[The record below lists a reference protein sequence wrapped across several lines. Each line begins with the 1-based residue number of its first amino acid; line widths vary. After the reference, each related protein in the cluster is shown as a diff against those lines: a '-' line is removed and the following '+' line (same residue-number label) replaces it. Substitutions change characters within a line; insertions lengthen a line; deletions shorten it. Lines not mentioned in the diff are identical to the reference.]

1 MKTILLTIAA
11 IGLMAAA
18 CNQSGKNM
26 NDTANPFFS
35 EYTTPFQ
42 VPPFHEI
49 NDEHYLP
56 AFEKGIAMHKGEIEE
71 IINNPVEPD
80 FENTIAALDRSGEQL
95 GKVQYVFN
103 CNTSSNT
110 NEQLQEIAQKVA
122 PLESSHFDDINLNP
136 DLFKRVKTVYDKRDS
151 LDLTI
156 EQKTLLEKMYK
167 DFVRGGAE
175 LDENKQ
181 TRLRE
186 INKRISVL
194 SLQFGD
200 NVLAENNAYKLF
212 IENETDLAGLPE
224 GVIEGAAEAARAAGE
239 QGKWLFT
246 THKPSM
252 IPFLQYAEKRELRE
266 KLHKAYCARGDNGN
280 DHDNKKILVEM
291 ANLRLERAQ
300 LLGYETHA
308 HYILEKRMAKKPE
321 DVYNLLNPIWEAAL
335 PVSKKEVQEM
345 QSLISREGNDFKLAA
360 WDWWYY
366 AEKLRKEK
374 YDLDEEVLR
383 PYFELENVRNGLF
396 QVCNNLYGITFE
408 ERSDIPKY
416 HQDAQVFEI
425 KEADGS
431 HLGILYMDFYPR
443 ESKRGGAW
451 MDSYRMQYV
460 KDGKNITPVITTVFN
475 FSKPTGDKPA
485 LLSFEEV
492 STMFHEMGHALHGLF
507 SDCTYESISGTDV
520 PSDFVELPSSIM
532 ENWASEPEV
541 MKLYG
546 KHYETGETIPDE
558 LIQKIKNAG
567 HFNQGFV
574 NVEYLSAAFLDM
586 NWHTMKQVTSEIDV
600 DQFETEALNRIR
612 LIPEIVVRYRS
623 TYFSHIFGGGYSAGY
638 YSYKWSEVLD
648 ADAFEAFKETSLF
661 DSKTAGSFRD
671 NILAR
676 GGTEDPM
683 VLYKRFRGREPS
695 IDPLLKRSGL
705 TKP

>member
-1 MKTILLTIAA
+1 MKNILLIIAA
-11 IGLMAAA
+11 TSLMAAG
-18 CNQSGKNM
+18 CNQTGKKM
-26 NDTANPFFS
+26 NDTANPFFI

-42 VPPFHEI
+42 VPPFNEI
-49 NDEHYLP
+49 QDEHYLP
-56 AFEKGIAMHKGEIEE
+56 AFEKGIAMHKEEIEE
-71 IINNPVEPD
+71 IINNPEKPD

-103 CNTSSNT
+103 GVLSSTT
-110 NEQLQEIAQKVA
+110 NEQIQEIAQKVA
-122 PLESSHFDDINLNP
+122 PMESGHFDDINLNP
-136 DLFKRVKTVYDKRDS
+136 DLFKRVKTVYEKRKEM
-151 LDLTI
+151 DLNV
-156 EQKTLLEKMYK
+156 EQKTLLDETYK
-167 DFVRGGAE
+167 NFVRGGAE
-175 LDENKQ
+175 LDDDKQ
-181 TRLRE
+181 SRFRE
-186 INKRISVL
+186 INQKISVL
-194 SLQFGD
+194 SLKFGD
-200 NVLAENNAYKLF
+200 NILSENNQYKL
-212 IENETDLAGLPE
+212 IIDDENDLAGLPY
-224 GVIEGAAEAARAAGE
+224 GVIAGAAEAAKAAG
-239 QGKWLFT
+239 QDGKWLFT

-252 IPFLQYAEKRELRE
+252 IPFLQYAENRELRE
-266 KLHKAYCARGDNGN
+266 KLHKAYCARGDNRN
-280 DHDNKKILVEM
+280 ELDNNNILIEM
-291 ANLRLERAQ
+291 ARLRLERAQ

-308 HYILEKRMAKKPE
+308 HFVLEKRMAKKPE

-335 PVSKKEVQEM
+335 PVSKNEVAEM
-345 QSLISREGNDFKLAA
+345 QSLITREGGDFELAH

-374 YDLDEEVLR
+374 YDLDEEELR

-396 QVCNNLYGITFE
+396 QVCTNLYGITFE
-408 ERSDIPKY
+408 ELHDIPKY
-416 HQDAQVFEI
+416 HADAQVFEV

-431 HLGILYMDFYPR
+431 HLGVLYMDFHPR
-443 ESKRGGAW
+443 ASKRGGAW
-451 MDSYRMQYV
+451 MEAYRKQYN
-460 KDGKNITPVITTVFN
+460 KNGENITPVITTVFN

-507 SDCTYESISGTDV
+507 SDCTYESISGTSV
-520 PSDFVELPSSIM
+520 PWDFVELPSSIM

-541 MKLYG
+541 MKMYG
-546 KHYETGETIPDE
+546 KHFETGETIPDE

-586 NWHTMKQVTSEIDV
+586 NWHTLKDTKSKIDV
-600 DQFETEALNRIR
+600 DQFESKALADIG

-623 TYFSHIFGGGYSAGY
+623 TYFSHIFSGGYSAGY

-648 ADAFEAFKETSLF
+648 ADAFDAFKETSLF
-661 DSKTAGSFRD
+661 DAETAGSFRE

-683 VLYKRFRGREPS
+683 ILYKRFRGREPS

-705 TKP
+705 SKP

>member
-1 MKTILLTIAA
+1 MKNILLIIAA
-11 IGLMAAA
+11 ISLMAAG
-18 CNQSGKNM
+18 CNQTGKKM
-26 NDTANPFFS
+26 NDTANPFFI

-42 VPPFHEI
+42 VPPFNEI
-49 NDEHYLP
+49 QDEHYLP
-56 AFEKGIAMHKGEIEE
+56 AFEKGIAMHKKEIEE
-71 IINNPVEPD
+71 IINNPEEPD

-103 CNTSSNT
+103 GGLSSNT

-122 PLESSHFDDINLNP
+122 PMESGHFDDINLNP
-136 DLFKRVKTVYDKRDS
+136 DLFKRVKAVYGKRKEM
-151 LDLTI
+151 DLNV
-156 EQKTLLEKMYK
+156 EQKTLLDETYK
-167 DFVRGGAE
+167 NFVRGGAE
-175 LDENKQ
+175 LDDDKQ
-181 TRLRE
+181 SRFRE
-186 INKRISVL
+186 INQKISVL
-194 SLQFGD
+194 SLKFGD
-200 NVLAENNAYKLF
+200 NILSENNQYKL
-212 IENETDLAGLPE
+212 IIDDENDLAGLPD
-224 GVIEGAAEAARAAGE
+224 GVIAGAAEAAKAAG
-239 QGKWLFT
+239 QDGKWLFT

-252 IPFLQYAEKRELRE
+252 IPFLQYAENRELRE
-266 KLHKAYCARGDNGN
+266 KLHKAYCARGDNRN
-280 DHDNKKILVEM
+280 EQDNNNILIEM
-291 ANLRLERAQ
+291 ARLRLERAQ
-300 LLGYETHA
+300 LLGYKTHA
-308 HYILEKRMAKKPE
+308 HFVLEKRMAKKPE

-335 PVSKKEVQEM
+335 PVSKKEVAEM
-345 QSLISREGNDFKLAA
+345 QSLITREGGDFELAH

-374 YDLDEEVLR
+374 YDLDEEELR

-396 QVCNNLYGITFE
+396 QVCTNLYGITFE
-408 ERSDIPKY
+408 ERHDIPRY
-416 HQDAQVFEI
+416 HADAQVFEV

-431 HLGILYMDFYPR
+431 HLGVLYMDFHPR
-443 ESKRGGAW
+443 ASKRGGAW
-451 MDSYRMQYV
+451 MEAYRKQYN
-460 KDGKNITPVITTVFN
+460 KNGENITPVITTVFN

-507 SDCTYESISGTDV
+507 SDCTYESISGTSV
-520 PSDFVELPSSIM
+520 PWDFVELPSSIM

-541 MKLYG
+541 MKMYG
-546 KHYETGETIPDE
+546 KHFETGETIPDE

-586 NWHTMKQVTSEIDV
+586 NWHTLKDTKSEIDV
-600 DQFETEALNRIR
+600 DKFESKALADIG

-623 TYFSHIFGGGYSAGY
+623 TYFSHIFSGGYSAGY

-648 ADAFEAFKETSLF
+648 ADAFDAFKETSLF
-661 DSKTAGSFRD
+661 DAETAGSFRE

-705 TKP
+705 SKP

>member
-1 MKTILLTIAA
+1 MKRILLIIAV
-11 IGLMAAA
+11 ISLMAAG
-18 CNQSGKNM
+18 CNQTGEKM

-42 VPPFHEI
+42 VPPFNEI
-49 NDEHYLP
+49 RDEHYLP

-71 IINNPVEPD
+71 IINNPEEPD

-95 GKVQYVFN
+95 RKVRNIFN
-103 CNTSSNT
+103 CNTESNT
-110 NEQLQEIAQKVA
+110 NKLLQEIAQKVA
-122 PLESSHFDDINLNP
+122 PLESGHFDDINLNP
-136 DLFKRVKTVYDKRDS
+136 DLFMRMKAVYDNRDN

-156 EQKTLLEKMYK
+156 EQKTLLEKKYK

-212 IENETDLAGLPE
+212 IENEADLSGLPE
-224 GVIEGAAEAARAAGE
+224 GVIAGAAQAAREAGE
-239 QGKWLFT
+239 EGKWLFT

-266 KLHKAYCARGDNGN
+266 KLHKAYCARGDNDN
-280 DHDNKKILVEM
+280 EQDNKKILLEM
-291 ANLRLERAQ
+291 ANLRLEKAQ

-335 PVSKKEVQEM
+335 RVSKKEVLEM
-345 QSLISREGNDFKLAA
+345 QSLINREGNDFKLAA

-366 AEKLRKEK
+366 AEKLKKEK
-374 YDLDEEVLR
+374 YDLDEEALR

-396 QVCNNLYGITFE
+396 QVCNNLFGITFE
-408 ERSDIPKY
+408 ERNDIPKY
-416 HQDAQVFEI
+416 HEDAQVFEV
-425 KEADGS
+425 KDADGS
-431 HLGILYMDFYPR
+431 HLGVLYMDFHPR
-443 ESKRGGAW
+443 ASKRSGAW
-451 MDSYRMQYV
+451 MDSYRKQYI
-460 KDGKNITPVITTVFN
+460 KDGEKITSVITTVFN
-475 FSKPTGDKPA
+475 FSKPTGGKPA

-520 PSDFVELPSSIM
+520 PRDFVELPSSIM

-558 LIQKIKNAG
+558 LIRKIKNAG

-586 NWHTMKQVTSEIDV
+586 NWHTLEKTTPEIDV
-600 DQFETEALNRIR
+600 DQLETEALNDIG

-623 TYFSHIFGGGYSAGY
+623 TYFSHIFSGGYSAGY

-648 ADAFEAFKETSLF
+648 ADAFEAFKETSIF

-705 TKP
+705 SKP

>member
-1 MKTILLTIAA
+1 MKNILLIIAA
-11 IGLMAAA
+11 TSLMAAG
-18 CNQSGKNM
+18 CNQTEKKM

-42 VPPFHEI
+42 VPPFNEI
-49 NDEHYLP
+49 QDEHYLP
-56 AFEKGIAMHKGEIEE
+56 AFEKGIAMHKEEIEE
-71 IINNPVEPD
+71 IVNNPEEPD

-95 GKVQYVFN
+95 GKVQFVFN
-103 CNTSSNT
+103 GVLSSNT

-122 PLESSHFDDINLNP
+122 PMESGHFDDINLNP
-136 DLFKRVKTVYDKRDS
+136 DLFKRVKAVYEKRKEI
-151 LDLTI
+151 DLNV
-156 EQKTLLEKMYK
+156 EQKTLLDETYK
-167 DFVRGGAE
+167 KFVRGGAE
-175 LDENKQ
+175 LDDDKQ
-181 TRLRE
+181 SWFRE
-186 INKRISVL
+186 INQKISVL
-194 SLQFGD
+194 SLKFGD
-200 NVLAENNAYKLF
+200 NILSENNQYKL
-212 IENETDLAGLPE
+212 IIDDENDLAGLPD
-224 GVIEGAAEAARAAGE
+224 GVIAGAAEAAKAAG
-239 QGKWLFT
+239 QDGKWLFT

-252 IPFLQYAEKRELRE
+252 IPFLQYAENRELRE
-266 KLHKAYCARGDNGN
+266 KLHKAYCARGDNSN
-280 DHDNKKILVEM
+280 ELDNNNILIEM
-291 ANLRLERAQ
+291 ARLRLERAQ

-308 HYILEKRMAKKPE
+308 HFVLEKRMAKKPE

-335 PVSKKEVQEM
+335 PVSKKEVAEM
-345 QSLISREGNDFKLAA
+345 QSLITREGGEFELAH

-374 YDLDEEVLR
+374 YDLDEEELR

-396 QVCNNLYGITFE
+396 QVCTNLYGITFE
-408 ERSDIPKY
+408 ERHDIPKD
-416 HQDAQVFEI
+416 HVDAQVFEV

-431 HLGILYMDFYPR
+431 HLGVLYMDFYPR
-443 ESKRGGAW
+443 ASKRGGAW
-451 MDSYRMQYV
+451 MEAYRKQYN
-460 KDGKNITPVITTVFN
+460 KNGENITPVITTVFN

-507 SDCTYESISGTDV
+507 SDCTYESISGTSV
-520 PSDFVELPSSIM
+520 PWDFVELPSSIM

-541 MKLYG
+541 MKMYG
-546 KHYETGETIPDE
+546 KHFETGETIPDE

-586 NWHTMKQVTSEIDV
+586 NWHTLNDTKSEIDV
-600 DQFETEALNRIR
+600 DQFESKALSDIG

-623 TYFSHIFGGGYSAGY
+623 TYFSHIFSGGYSAGY

-648 ADAFEAFKETSLF
+648 ADAFDAFKETSLF
-661 DSKTAGSFRD
+661 DAETAGSFRE

-695 IDPLLKRSGL
+695 IAPLLKRSGL
-705 TKP
+705 SKP

>member
-1 MKTILLTIAA
+1 MNRTLLICAA
-11 IGLMAAA
+11 AAFMAGA
-18 CNQSGKNM
+18 CNQTGNKM
-26 NDTANPFFS
+26 NDTGNPFFS

-49 NDEHYLP
+49 RDEHYLP
-56 AFEKGIAMHKGEIEE
+56 AFEKGIAMHKKDIEE
-71 IINNPVEPD
+71 IINNREEPN
-80 FENTIAALDRSGEQL
+80 FENTIAAFDRSGAQL

-103 CNTSSNT
+103 GVLSSNT
-110 NEQLQEIAQKVA
+110 NEQLQKIAQQTA
-122 PLESSHFDDINLNP
+122 PMESGHYDDINLNP
-136 DLFKRVKTVYDKRDS
+136 DLFKRVKAVYEKRGEM
-151 LDLTI
+151 DLNP
-156 EQKTLLEKMYK
+156 EQKKLLDETYK
-167 DFVRGGAE
+167 NFVRGGAE
-175 LDENKQ
+175 LEDDKQ
-181 TRLRE
+181 SRFRE
-186 INKRISVL
+186 INQRISVL

-200 NVLAENNAYKLF
+200 NILAENNAYKLF
-212 IENETDLAGLPE
+212 IENEKDLAGLPE
-224 GVIEGAAEAARAAGE
+224 GVIAGAAEAAKAAG
-239 QGKWLFT
+239 QDGKWLFT

-252 IPFLQYAEKRELRE
+252 IPFLQYAENRELRE
-266 KLHKAYCARGDNGN
+266 KLHKAYCTRGDNGN
-280 DHDNKKILVEM
+280 AQDNNKILLEM
-291 ANLRLERAQ
+291 AMLRMERAQ

-308 HYILEKRMAKKPE
+308 HFVLEQRMAKTPE

-335 PVSKKEVQEM
+335 PVSKKEVAEM
-345 QSLISREGNDFKLAA
+345 QSLINREGNDFKLAA

-374 YDLDEEVLR
+374 YDLDEEEIR

-396 QVCNNLYGITFE
+396 QVCNNLFGITFE
-408 ERSDIPKY
+408 ERNDIPKY
-416 HQDAQVFEI
+416 HEDAQVFEV
-425 KEADGS
+425 KEKDGS
-431 HLGILYMDFYPR
+431 HLGVLYMDFHPR
-443 ESKRGGAW
+443 ASKRGGAW
-451 MDSYRMQYV
+451 MEAYRKQY
-460 KDGKNITPVITTVFN
+460 KKEGKNITPVITTVFN

-485 LLSFEEV
+485 LLSFDEV

-507 SDCTYESISGTDV
+507 SDCTYESISGTSV
-520 PSDFVELPSSIM
+520 AWDFVELPSSIM

-541 MKLYG
+541 MKMYG

-558 LIQKIKNAG
+558 LIKKIKNAS

-586 NWHTMKQVTSEIDV
+586 NWHTLKDANESIEV
-600 DQFETEALNRIR
+600 DQFESKALADIG

-623 TYFSHIFGGGYSAGY
+623 TYFSHIFSGGYSAGY

-661 DSKTAGSFRD
+661 DQEIAGSFRN

-705 TKP
+705 SRP

>member
-1 MKTILLTIAA
+1 MKNILLIIAA
-11 IGLMAAA
+11 TSLMAAG
-18 CNQSGKNM
+18 CNQTGKKM
-26 NDTANPFFS
+26 NDTANPFFI

-42 VPPFHEI
+42 VPPFNEI
-49 NDEHYLP
+49 QDEHYLP
-56 AFEKGIAMHKGEIEE
+56 AFEKGIAMHKEEIEV
-71 IINNPVEPD
+71 IINNPEEPD

-103 CNTSSNT
+103 GVLSSNT

-122 PLESSHFDDINLNP
+122 PMESGHFDDINLNP
-136 DLFKRVKTVYDKRDS
+136 DLFKRVKAVYEKRKEM
-151 LDLTI
+151 DLNV
-156 EQKTLLEKMYK
+156 EQKTLLDETYK
-167 DFVRGGAE
+167 NFVRGGAE
-175 LDENKQ
+175 LDDDKQ
-181 TRLRE
+181 SRFRE
-186 INKRISVL
+186 INQKISVL
-194 SLQFGD
+194 SLKFGD
-200 NVLAENNAYKLF
+200 NILSENNQYKL
-212 IENETDLAGLPE
+212 IIDDENDLAGLPD
-224 GVIEGAAEAARAAGE
+224 GVIAGAAEAAKAAG
-239 QGKWLFT
+239 QDGKWLFT

-252 IPFLQYAEKRELRE
+252 IPFLQYSENRELRE
-266 KLHKAYCARGDNGN
+266 KLHNAYCARGDNRN
-280 DHDNKKILVEM
+280 EQDNNNILIEM
-291 ANLRLERAQ
+291 ARLRLEKAQ

-308 HYILEKRMAKKPE
+308 HFVLEKRMAKKPE

-335 PVSKKEVQEM
+335 PVSKKEVAEM
-345 QSLISREGNDFKLAA
+345 QSLITREGGDFELAH

-374 YDLDEEVLR
+374 YDLDEEELR

-396 QVCNNLYGITFE
+396 QVCTNLYGITFE
-408 ERSDIPKY
+408 ELHDIPKY
-416 HQDAQVFEI
+416 HADAQVFEV

-431 HLGILYMDFYPR
+431 HLGVLYMDFHPR
-443 ESKRGGAW
+443 ASKRGGAW
-451 MDSYRMQYV
+451 MEAYRKQYN
-460 KDGKNITPVITTVFN
+460 KNGENITPVITTVFN

-507 SDCTYESISGTDV
+507 SDCTYESISGTSV
-520 PSDFVELPSSIM
+520 PRDFVELPSSIM

-541 MKLYG
+541 MKMYG
-546 KHYETGETIPDE
+546 KHFETGETIPDE
-558 LIQKIKNAG
+558 LIQKIENAG

-586 NWHTMKQVTSEIDV
+586 NWHTLKDTKSKIDV
-600 DQFETEALNRIR
+600 DQFESKALADIG

-623 TYFSHIFGGGYSAGY
+623 TYFSHIFSGGYSAGY

-648 ADAFEAFKETSLF
+648 ADAFDAFKETSLF
-661 DSKTAGSFRD
+661 DAETAGSFRE

-705 TKP
+705 SKP

>member
-1 MKTILLTIAA
+1 MKNILLIIAA
-11 IGLMAAA
+11 TSLMAAG
-18 CNQSGKNM
+18 CNQTGKKM

-42 VPPFHEI
+42 VPPFNEI
-49 NDEHYLP
+49 LDEHYLP
-56 AFEKGIAMHKGEIEE
+56 AFEKGIAMHKEEIEE
-71 IINNPVEPD
+71 IVNNPEEPD

-95 GKVQYVFN
+95 GKVQFVFN
-103 CNTSSNT
+103 GVLSSNT

-122 PLESSHFDDINLNP
+122 PMESGHFDDINLNP
-136 DLFKRVKTVYDKRDS
+136 DLFKRVKAVYEKRKET
-151 LDLTI
+151 DLNV
-156 EQKTLLEKMYK
+156 EQKTLLDETYK
-167 DFVRGGAE
+167 NFVRGGAE
-175 LDENKQ
+175 LDDDKQ
-181 TRLRE
+181 SRFRE
-186 INKRISVL
+186 INQKISVL
-194 SLQFGD
+194 SLKFGD
-200 NVLAENNAYKLF
+200 NILSENNQYKL
-212 IENETDLAGLPE
+212 IIDDENDLAGLPD
-224 GVIEGAAEAARAAGE
+224 GVIAGAAEAAKAAG
-239 QGKWLFT
+239 QDGKWLFT

-252 IPFLQYAEKRELRE
+252 IPFLQYAENRELRE
-266 KLHKAYCARGDNGN
+266 KLHKAYCARGDNSN
-280 DHDNKKILVEM
+280 ELDNNNILIEM
-291 ANLRLERAQ
+291 ARLRLERAQ

-308 HYILEKRMAKKPE
+308 HFVLEKRMAKKPE

-335 PVSKKEVQEM
+335 PVSKKEVAEM
-345 QSLISREGNDFKLAA
+345 QSLITREGGEFELAH

-374 YDLDEEVLR
+374 YDLDEEELR

-396 QVCNNLYGITFE
+396 QVCTNLYGITFE
-408 ERSDIPKY
+408 ERHDIPKD
-416 HQDAQVFEI
+416 HADAQVFEV

-431 HLGILYMDFYPR
+431 HLGVLYMDFYPR
-443 ESKRGGAW
+443 ASKRGGAW
-451 MDSYRMQYV
+451 MEAYRKQYN
-460 KDGKNITPVITTVFN
+460 KNGENITPVITTVFN

-507 SDCTYESISGTDV
+507 SDCTYESISGTSV
-520 PSDFVELPSSIM
+520 PWDFVELPSSIM

-541 MKLYG
+541 MKMYG
-546 KHYETGETIPDE
+546 KHFETGETIPDE

-586 NWHTMKQVTSEIDV
+586 NWHTLNDTKSEIDV
-600 DQFETEALNRIR
+600 DQFESKALSDIG

-623 TYFSHIFGGGYSAGY
+623 TYFSHIFSGGYSAGY

-648 ADAFEAFKETSLF
+648 ADAFDAFKETSLF
-661 DSKTAGSFRD
+661 DAETAGSFRE

-695 IDPLLKRSGL
+695 IAPLLKRSGL
-705 TKP
+705 SKP

>member
-1 MKTILLTIAA
+1 MKTILPTIAV

-18 CNQSGKNM
+18 CNQTGKNM

-35 EYTTPFQ
+35 EYITPFQ

-49 NDEHYLP
+49 HNEHYLP
-56 AFEKGIAMHKGEIEE
+56 AFEKGIAAHKEEIEK
-71 IINNPVEPD
+71 IINNPQEPD
-80 FENTIAALDRSGEQL
+80 FENTIAALDRSGGQL

-103 CNTSSNT
+103 GVLSSNT

-122 PLESSHFDDINLNP
+122 PMESGHFDDINLDP
-136 DLFKRVKTVYDKRDS
+136 ALFKRVKAVYEHREH
-151 LDLTI
+151 LDLTV
-156 EQKTLLEKMYK
+156 EQKTLLDETYK
-167 DFVRGGAE
+167 NFVRGGAE
-175 LDENKQ
+175 LDDEKQ
-181 TRLRE
+181 ARFRE
-186 INKRISVL
+186 INQKISVL
-194 SLQFGD
+194 SLKFGD
-200 NVLAENNAYKLF
+200 NILAENNSYQLF
-212 IENETDLAGLPE
+212 IENEGDLSGLPE
-224 GVIEGAAEAARAAGE
+224 GVIAGAAEAARAAGE
-239 QGKWLFT
+239 QDKWLFT

-252 IPFLQYAEKRELRE
+252 IPFLQYADNRELRE

-280 DHDNKKILVEM
+280 DHDNKKILVEI
-291 ANLRLERAQ
+291 ARLRLERAQ

-308 HYILEKRMAKKPE
+308 HYVLEKRMAKNPE
-321 DVYNLLNPIWEAAL
+321 NVYNLLNPIWKAAL

-374 YDLDEEVLR
+374 YDLDEEELR
-383 PYFELENVRNGLF
+383 PYFELLNVRNGLF
-396 QVCNNLYGITFE
+396 QVCNNLFGITFE
-408 ERSDIPKY
+408 ERHDIPKY
-416 HQDAQVFEI
+416 HEDAQVFEV

-431 HLGILYMDFYPR
+431 HLGVLYMDFHPR
-443 ESKRGGAW
+443 ASKRGGAW
-451 MDSYRMQYV
+451 MEAYRKQYI
-460 KDGKNITPVITTVFN
+460 KDGENITPVITTVFN

-507 SDCTYESISGTDV
+507 SDCTYESISGTSV
-520 PSDFVELPSSIM
+520 PWDFVELPSSIM

-546 KHYETGETIPDE
+546 KHFETGETIPDE
-558 LIQKIKNAG
+558 LIRKIKNAG

-586 NWHTMKQVTSEIDV
+586 NWHTLKDTESEIDV
-600 DQFETEALNRIR
+600 DQFESKALADIG

-623 TYFSHIFGGGYSAGY
+623 TYFSHIFSGGYSAGY